1 MKELPMTKKTK
12 ELLQEV
18 SALFGVRSDIV
29 KQIWDYTIITLFLK
43 MTENPEG
50 EHILQLPMIG
60 ELIVKYKNSVYV
72 KNGTITEVESNL
84 RLDEEF
90 KNLIGD
96 VYFQGN
102 SPIIEFVQDNLI
114 KNTIE
119 NALE

>member
-1 MKELPMTKKTK
+1 MTKKTK
-12 ELLQEV
+12 ELLQDV
-18 SALFGVRSDIV
+18 SSLFGVRSDIV

-43 MTENPEG
+43 MAENPEG
-50 EHILQLPMIG
+50 EHTLQLPMIG
-60 ELIVKYKNSVYV
+60 ELVVKYKNSVYI